1 VIDGLLVVDKPS
13 GMTSHDVIGR
23 CRRVLRQ
30 RRVGHAGTLDPDAT
44 GLLLVGLGRATRLMQ
59 FLTGLPKTYQAEVV
73 LGVATTTLD
82 ASGEET
88 GRWDMTGVTLDDARR
103 AVRQFI
109 GEIQQVPPMV
119 SAMKVGGRRLHHL
132 ARRGVDVD
140 RPARTVTVMRFDVH
154 PSPLPGVFAVEV
166 ECSSGTYV
174 RTLAA
179 DLGAKLGGGAH
190 LRRLRRTAVGP
201 WTLGDAVPLD
211 AVGPERVIPPAAAMR
226 GMAACRV
233 GPDVATAVGH
243 GAVLDRAAL
252 AGTGDGPWA
261 VLDDAGS
268 LLAVYQAHH
277 DGRAKPVVVLAG

>member
-1 VIDGLLVVDKPS
+1 
-13 GMTSHDVIGR
+13 
-23 CRRVLRQ
+23 
-30 RRVGHAGTLDPDAT
+30 
-44 GLLLVGLGRATRLMQ
+44 MQ

-88 GRWDMTGVTLDDARR
+88 GRWDMTGVSLAHARR
-103 AVRQFI
+103 AASRLT

-119 SAMKVGGRRLHHL
+119 SAVKVGGRRLHHL
-132 ARRGVDVD
+132 ARQGVDID
-140 RPARTVTVMRFDVH
+140 RPARTVTVTRFD
-154 PSPLPGVFAVEV
+154 LAATDAPGVFAVEV

-179 DLGAKLGGGAH
+179 DLGVQLGGGAH

-211 AVGPERVIPPAAAMR
+211 AAGPGRVIPPAAAMR
-226 GMAACRV
+226 GMAACKV
-233 GPDVATAVGH
+233 GPDVAAAVGH
-243 GAVLDRAAL
+243 GAVLDRDTFASP
-252 AGTGDGPWA
+252 GEGPWA
-261 VLDDAGS
+261 VLDEAGS
-268 LLAVYQAHH
+268 LLAVYQAHR